1 VRVAG
6 DSKTKAKTKNKVAP
20 MGEVLKATFRTRFY
34 KIIMENCMSILSI
47 FSIIAWVAGVIFFLS
62 GIRVVQ
68 PTYRGVIERLGK
80 YNRFLNVGFNW
91 IIPVIESAKYRNI
104 TERMTNI
111 ASQEIITKDN
121 LNAKVEL
128 VVYQKVRNDED
139 SVKKSYYEVEDYK
152 TQIIMLAQTTARNVI
167 GNMKFTE
174 VNSQRAM
181 LNKLLAETIDKE
193 IENWGL
199 KVVRVELKDIT
210 PPQAVQETMNNII
223 QAQNAKDAAIDFATA
238 VETKADGARR
248 AAIKEADGIKQANI
262 LKAEGEAQAI
272 QLVNEAA
279 EKYFIGNAQKLR
291 QIEMVEKSLKD
302 NAKIVIT
309 QDGINPSILI
319 GGLPIEREK
328 II

>member
-1 VRVAG
+1 M
-6 DSKTKAKTKNKVAP
+6 N
-20 MGEVLKATFRTRFY
+20 VLVIVGIAVV
-34 KIIMENCMSILSI
+34 IIFAM
-47 FSIIAWVAGVIFFLS
+47 
-62 GIRVVQ
+62 GIRIVT

-80 YNRFLNVGFNW
+80 YHRFLKVGFNW
-91 IIPVIESAKYRNI
+91 IIPIIESTRYRNI

-111 ASQEIITKDN
+111 ESQEIITKDN

-128 VVYQKVRNDED
+128 VVYHKVKNDED

-181 LNKLLAETIDKE
+181 LNKLLAETIDIE

-210 PPQAVQETMNNII
+210 PPQSVQETMNNII

-262 LKAEGEAQAI
+262 LKAEGEAKAI

-291 QIEMVEKSLKD
+291 QLEMLEKSLKD
-302 NAKIVIT
+302 NTKVVIT
-309 QDGINPSILI
+309 KDGINPNILI
-319 GGLPIEREK
+319 GDLPIGNVNKE
-328 II
+328 IANL

>member
-1 VRVAG
+1 M
-6 DSKTKAKTKNKVAP
+6 NAP
-20 MGEVLKATFRTRFY
+20 MAVG
-34 KIIMENCMSILSI
+34 
-47 FSIIAWVAGVIFFLS
+47 IIAAVVIFLA
-62 GIRVVQ
+62 GIRIVP
-68 PTYRGVIERLGK
+68 PTKRGVVERLGK
-80 YNRFLNVGFNW
+80 YHRFLNAGFNW
-91 IIPVIESAKYRNI
+91 VIPVIDKTRSRNI

-128 VVYQKVRNDED
+128 VVYHKVKSDED
-139 SVKKSYYEVEDYK
+139 NVKKSYYEVEDYK
-152 TQIIMLAQTTARNVI
+152 TQIVMLAQTTARNVI

-174 VNSQRAM
+174 VNSQRSM

-199 KVVRVELKDIT
+199 RVVRVELKDIT
-210 PPQAVQETMNNII
+210 PPQSVQETMNNII

-248 AAIKEADGIKQANI
+248 AAIKEADGVKQANI

-279 EKYFIGNAQKLR
+279 EQYFIGNAQKLR
-291 QIEMVEKSLKD
+291 QIEMLEKALKD
-302 NAKIVIT
+302 NTKVVIT
-309 QDGINPSILI
+309 RDGINPSIII
-319 GGLPIEREK
+319 GDLPVGSTSGRIPGVSS
-328 II
+328 

>member
-1 VRVAG
+1 VLGCNKLVELQY
-6 DSKTKAKTKNKVAP
+6 SAKK
-20 MGEVLKATFRTRFY
+20 EVV
-34 KIIMENCMSILSI
+34 MSILVI
-47 FSIIAWVAGVIFFLS
+47 VIIAALVIVFLA
-62 GIRVVQ
+62 GIRIVN

-80 YNRFLNVGFNW
+80 YNRFLDMGFNW
-91 IIPVIESAKYRNI
+91 VIPIIENSRYRNI

-128 VVYQKVRNDED
+128 VVYHKVKPDED

-174 VNSQRAM
+174 VNSQRSM

-210 PPQAVQETMNNII
+210 PPQSVQETMNNII

-291 QIEMVEKSLKD
+291 QIEMLEKSLKD
-302 NAKIVIT
+302 NTKIVIT
-309 QDGINPSILI
+309 KDGINPNIII
-319 GGLPIEREK
+319 GDLPIVNEK
-328 II
+328 RGQLDNLKQNKDRG

>member
-1 VRVAG
+1 
-6 DSKTKAKTKNKVAP
+6 
-20 MGEVLKATFRTRFY
+20 MGTIAVVGIGVF
-34 KIIMENCMSILSI
+34 IGI
-47 FSIIAWVAGVIFFLS
+47 FLLS
-62 GIRVVQ
+62 GIRIVQ
-68 PTYRGVIERLGK
+68 PTHRGVIERLGK

-128 VVYQKVRNDED
+128 VVYHKVKLEEE

-174 VNSQRAM
+174 VNSQRSM

-291 QIEMVEKSLKD
+291 QLEMVEKSLKD
-302 NAKIVIT
+302 NAKIIIT
-309 QDGINPSILI
+309 KEGINPSILI
-319 GGLPIEREK
+319 GDLPITAGKHENVVQSK
-328 II
+328 

>member
-1 VRVAG
+1 MLALLYGGGCMNMLVNIVVVA
-6 DSKTKAKTKNKVAP
+6 
-20 MGEVLKATFRTRFY
+20 L
-34 KIIMENCMSILSI
+34 II
-47 FSIIAWVAGVIFFLS
+47 IFFL
-62 GIRVVQ
+62 GIRIVK
-68 PTYRGVIERLGK
+68 PTHRGVIERLGK
-80 YNRFLNVGFNW
+80 YNRFLRVGFNW
-91 IIPVIESAKYRNI
+91 VIPIIESTRSRNV

-128 VVYQKVRNDED
+128 VVYHKVKDDED
-139 SVKKSYYEVEDYK
+139 SVKKSYYEVDDYK
-152 TQIIMLAQTTARNVI
+152 SQIVMLAQTTARNVI

-210 PPQAVQETMNNII
+210 PPQSVQETMNNII

-291 QIEMVEKSLKD
+291 QLEMMERALKD

-309 QDGINPSILI
+309 REGIDPSIII
-319 GGLPIEREK
+319 GDLPIGNK
-328 II
+328 

>member
-1 VRVAG
+1 
-6 DSKTKAKTKNKVAP
+6 
-20 MGEVLKATFRTRFY
+20 MGA
-34 KIIMENCMSILSI
+34 SILLI
-47 FSIIAWVAGVIFFLS
+47 VVVATAVVFAA
-62 GIRVVQ
+62 GIRIVR
-68 PTYRGVIERLGK
+68 PINRGVIERLGK
-80 YNRFLNVGFNW
+80 YNRFLKVGFNW
-91 IIPVIESAKYRNI
+91 VIPIVEKARYRNI

-128 VVYQKVRNDED
+128 VVYHKVKNDED

-174 VNSQRAM
+174 VNSQRSM

-210 PPQAVQETMNNII
+210 PPQSVQETMNNII

-291 QIEMVEKSLKD
+291 QLEMLEKALKD
-302 NAKIVIT
+302 NTKVVIT
-309 QDGINPSILI
+309 KEGINPSIII
-319 GGLPIEREK
+319 GELPMGSRNEK
-328 II
+328 VSASTAPSSGTGRS

>member
-1 VRVAG
+1 
-6 DSKTKAKTKNKVAP
+6 
-20 MGEVLKATFRTRFY
+20 MGT
-34 KIIMENCMSILSI
+34 SIL
-47 FSIIAWVAGVIFFLS
+47 IIAVVAVAVVFAA
-62 GIRVVQ
+62 GIRIVRPVN
-68 PTYRGVIERLGK
+68 RGVIERLGK
-80 YNRFLNVGFNW
+80 YNRFLKVGFNW
-91 IIPVIESAKYRNI
+91 VIPIVEKARYRNI

-128 VVYQKVRNDED
+128 VVYHKVKNDED

-174 VNSQRAM
+174 VNSQRSM

-210 PPQAVQETMNNII
+210 PPQSVQETMNNII

-248 AAIKEADGIKQANI
+248 AAIKEADGIKQANV

-279 EKYFIGNAQKLR
+279 EKYFVGNAQKLR
-291 QIEMVEKSLKD
+291 QLEMLEKALKD
-302 NAKIVIT
+302 NTKVVIT
-309 QDGINPSILI
+309 KEGINPSILI
-319 GGLPIEREK
+319 GELPMGNRNERVSASTAPSPGTGRS
-328 II
+328 

>member
-1 VRVAG
+1 
-6 DSKTKAKTKNKVAP
+6 
-20 MGEVLKATFRTRFY
+20 
-34 KIIMENCMSILSI
+34 MSPLIPI
-47 FSIIAWVAGVIFFLS
+47 AIIAVVVIFVL
-62 GIRVVQ
+62 GIRIVP
-68 PTYRGVIERLGK
+68 PTRRGVIERLGK
-80 YNRFLNVGFNW
+80 YHRFLNVGFNW
-91 IIPVIESAKYRNI
+91 VIPIIETTRYRNI
-104 TERMTNI
+104 TERTTNI

-128 VVYQKVRNDED
+128 VVYHKVKSDEEN
-139 SVKKSYYEVEDYK
+139 VKKSYYEVEDYK
-152 TQIIMLAQTTARNVI
+152 TQIVMLAQTTARNVI

-174 VNSQRAM
+174 VNSQRAV

-199 KVVRVELKDIT
+199 RVVRVELKDIT
-210 PPQAVQETMNNII
+210 PPQSVQETMNNII

-291 QIEMVEKSLKD
+291 QLEMLERALKD
-302 NAKIVIT
+302 NSKVVIT
-309 QDGINPSILI
+309 KDGINPSIII
-319 GGLPIEREK
+319 GDLPIESRHEK
-328 II
+328 VPGQNSGKP

>member
-1 VRVAG
+1 MAAALGCPRTEHGQVTGGKEAVMNTPIAVAIIAVVVIFVAG
-6 DSKTKAKTKNKVAP
+6 IRIAPPTK
-20 MGEVLKATFRTRFY
+20 
-34 KIIMENCMSILSI
+34 
-47 FSIIAWVAGVIFFLS
+47 
-62 GIRVVQ
+62 
-68 PTYRGVIERLGK
+68 RGVIERLGK

-91 IIPVIESAKYRNI
+91 VIPIIEKTRFRNI

-128 VVYQKVRNDED
+128 VVYHKVRSDED

-152 TQIIMLAQTTARNVI
+152 IQIVMLAQTTARNVI

-199 KVVRVELKDIT
+199 RVVRVELKDIT
-210 PPQAVQETMNNII
+210 PPQSVQETMNNII

-279 EKYFIGNAQKLR
+279 EKYFVGNAQKLR
-291 QIEMVEKSLKD
+291 QLEMLERALKD
-302 NAKIVIT
+302 NAKVVIT
-309 QDGINPSILI
+309 KEGINPSIII
-319 GGLPIEREK
+319 GDLPLDGGHEK
-328 II
+328 GVGARN

>member
-1 VRVAG
+1 
-6 DSKTKAKTKNKVAP
+6 
-20 MGEVLKATFRTRFY
+20 
-34 KIIMENCMSILSI
+34 MSPLITI
-47 FSIIAWVAGVIFFLS
+47 PIIAVVLIFAA
-62 GIRVVQ
+62 GIRIVS
-68 PTYRGVIERLGK
+68 PTRRGVIERLGK
-80 YNRFLNVGFNW
+80 YNRFLHVGFNW
-91 IIPVIESAKYRNI
+91 VIPIIETTRYRNI

-128 VVYQKVRNDED
+128 VVYHKVKIDED
-139 SVKKSYYEVEDYK
+139 NVKKSYYEVEDYK
-152 TQIIMLAQTTARNVI
+152 TQIVMLAQTTARNVI

-174 VNSQRAM
+174 VNSQRAV

-199 KVVRVELKDIT
+199 RVVRVELKDIT
-210 PPQAVQETMNNII
+210 PPQSVQETMNNII

-291 QIEMVEKSLKD
+291 QIEMLERALKD
-302 NAKIVIT
+302 NSKVVIT
-309 QDGINPSILI
+309 KDGINPSIII
-319 GGLPIEREK
+319 GDLPIGSGHEK
-328 II
+328 GPVVMAPAGKGPGQNSVQR

>member
-1 VRVAG
+1 
-6 DSKTKAKTKNKVAP
+6 
-20 MGEVLKATFRTRFY
+20 
-34 KIIMENCMSILSI
+34 MSTPIT
-47 FSIIAWVAGVIFFLS
+47 IAVIAAVVIFAA
-62 GIRVVQ
+62 GIRIVP
-68 PTYRGVIERLGK
+68 PTRRGVIERLGK
-80 YNRFLNVGFNW
+80 YHRFLNVGFNW
-91 IIPVIESAKYRNI
+91 VIPIIETTRYRNI

-128 VVYQKVRNDED
+128 VVYHKVKIDEEN
-139 SVKKSYYEVEDYK
+139 VKKSYYEVEDYK
-152 TQIIMLAQTTARNVI
+152 TQIVMLAQTTARNVI

-174 VNSQRAM
+174 VNSQRAV

-199 KVVRVELKDIT
+199 RVVRVELKDIT
-210 PPQAVQETMNNII
+210 PPQSVQETMNNII

-291 QIEMVEKSLKD
+291 QLEMLERALKD
-302 NAKIVIT
+302 NTKVVIT
-309 QDGINPSILI
+309 KDGINPSIII
-319 GGLPIEREK
+319 GDLPIESRHEK
-328 II
+328 GPVVMAPAVRKGPGQNSGQP

>member
-1 VRVAG
+1 MNILAIAAIAVVAL
-6 DSKTKAKTKNKVAP
+6 V
-20 MGEVLKATFRTRFY
+20 
-34 KIIMENCMSILSI
+34 
-47 FSIIAWVAGVIFFLS
+47 FLA
-62 GIRVVQ
+62 GIRIVQ

-80 YNRFLNVGFNW
+80 YHRFLTVGFNW
-91 IIPVIESAKYRNI
+91 IIPIIEGAKYRNI

-128 VVYQKVRNDED
+128 VVYHKVKDDEE
-139 SVKKSYYEVEDYK
+139 SVKRSYYEVEDYK
-152 TQIIMLAQTTARNVI
+152 TQIVMLAQTTARNVI

-199 KVVRVELKDIT
+199 RVVRVELKDIT

-291 QIEMVEKSLKD
+291 QLEMVEKALKD
-302 NAKIVIT
+302 NTKVVIAK
-309 QDGINPSILI
+309 DGINPIILI
-319 GGLPIEREK
+319 GDLPTNTRA
-328 II
+328 

>member
-1 VRVAG
+1 MNALV
-6 DSKTKAKTKNKVAP
+6 
-20 MGEVLKATFRTRFY
+20 
-34 KIIMENCMSILSI
+34 
-47 FSIIAWVAGVIFFLS
+47 IIAIIAVVVIFLA
-62 GIRVVQ
+62 GIRIVR
-68 PTYRGVIERLGK
+68 PINRGVIERLGK
-80 YNRFLNVGFNW
+80 YNRFLKVGFNW
-91 IIPVIESAKYRNI
+91 IIPIIEKARYRNI

-128 VVYQKVRNDED
+128 VVYHKVKIEED

-174 VNSQRAM
+174 VNSQRSM

-248 AAIKEADGIKQANI
+248 AAIKEADGVKQANI

-279 EKYFIGNAQKLR
+279 EKFFIGNAQKLR
-291 QIEMVEKSLKD
+291 QLEMLEKCLKD
-302 NAKIVIT
+302 NTKVVIT
-309 QDGINPSILI
+309 KDGINPNIII
-319 GGLPIEREK
+319 GDLPIGSK
-328 II
+328 LD

>member
-1 VRVAG
+1 VNILAIAAIAVA
-6 DSKTKAKTKNKVAP
+6 ALV
-20 MGEVLKATFRTRFY
+20 
-34 KIIMENCMSILSI
+34 
-47 FSIIAWVAGVIFFLS
+47 FLA
-62 GIRVVQ
+62 GIRIVQ

-80 YNRFLNVGFNW
+80 YHRFLKVGFNW
-91 IIPVIESAKYRNI
+91 IIPIVENAKYRNI

-128 VVYQKVRNDED
+128 VVYHKVKDDEE
-139 SVKKSYYEVEDYK
+139 SVKRSYYEVEDYK

-199 KVVRVELKDIT
+199 RVVRVELKDIT

-291 QIEMVEKSLKD
+291 QLEMVEKALKD
-302 NAKIVIT
+302 NTKVVIT
-309 QDGINPSILI
+309 REGINPIMLI
-319 GGLPIEREK
+319 GDLPINTRA
-328 II
+328 

>member
-1 VRVAG
+1 MSTLIVIA
-6 DSKTKAKTKNKVAP
+6 
-20 MGEVLKATFRTRFY
+20 
-34 KIIMENCMSILSI
+34 IITM
-47 FSIIAWVAGVIFFLS
+47 VIVFLV
-62 GIRVVQ
+62 GIRIVN

-80 YNRFLNVGFNW
+80 YHRFLEVGFNW
-91 IIPVIESAKYRNI
+91 VIPIIESSRYRNI

-128 VVYQKVRNDED
+128 VVYHKVKSDED

-174 VNSQRAM
+174 VNSQRSM

-210 PPQAVQETMNNII
+210 PPQSVQETMNNII

-262 LKAEGEAQAI
+262 LKAEGEARAI

-291 QIEMVEKSLKD
+291 QIEMLEKSLKD
-302 NAKIVIT
+302 NTKIVIT
-309 QDGINPSILI
+309 KEGINPNIII
-319 GGLPIEREK
+319 GDIPIVHGK
-328 II
+328 

>member
-1 VRVAG
+1 MNMLVNIG
-6 DSKTKAKTKNKVAP
+6 II
-20 MGEVLKATFRTRFY
+20 VL
-34 KIIMENCMSILSI
+34 
-47 FSIIAWVAGVIFFLS
+47 VVVFFM
-62 GIRVVQ
+62 GIRIVK
-68 PTYRGVIERLGK
+68 PTNRGVIERLGK
-80 YNRFLNVGFNW
+80 YNRFLHVGFNW
-91 IIPVIESAKYRNI
+91 IIPIIESTRSRNI

-128 VVYQKVRNDED
+128 VVYHKVKDDEE
-139 SVKKSYYEVEDYK
+139 SVKKSYYEVDDYK
-152 TQIIMLAQTTARNVI
+152 TQIVMLAQTTARNVI

-210 PPQAVQETMNNII
+210 PPQSVQETMNNII

-291 QIEMVEKSLKD
+291 QLEMLEKALKD
-302 NAKIVIT
+302 NTKVVIT
-309 QDGINPSILI
+309 KDGINPNIII
-319 GGLPIEREK
+319 GDLPIGSK
-328 II
+328 I

>member
-1 VRVAG
+1 
-6 DSKTKAKTKNKVAP
+6 
-20 MGEVLKATFRTRFY
+20 MEVVMSLLVIA
-34 KIIMENCMSILSI
+34 IITIVL
-47 FSIIAWVAGVIFFLS
+47 VFLA
-62 GIRVVQ
+62 GIRIVN
-68 PTYRGVIERLGK
+68 PTSRGVIERLGK
-80 YNRFLNVGFNW
+80 YNRFLEVGFNW
-91 IIPVIESAKYRNI
+91 VIPIIERSRYRNI

-128 VVYQKVRNDED
+128 VVYHKVKNDEG

-152 TQIIMLAQTTARNVI
+152 IQIIMLAQTTARNVI

-174 VNSQRAM
+174 VNSQRSM

-210 PPQAVQETMNNII
+210 PPQSVQETMNNII

-291 QIEMVEKSLKD
+291 QLEMLEKSLKD
-302 NAKIVIT
+302 NTKIVIT
-309 QDGINPSILI
+309 KDGINPNIII
-319 GGLPIEREK
+319 GDLPIVYGK
-328 II
+328 

>member
-1 VRVAG
+1 
-6 DSKTKAKTKNKVAP
+6 
-20 MGEVLKATFRTRFY
+20 
-34 KIIMENCMSILSI
+34 MSTLLV
-47 FSIIAWVAGVIFFLS
+47 IAFITVVIVFLA
-62 GIRVVQ
+62 GIRIVN

-80 YNRFLNVGFNW
+80 YNRFLKVGFNW
-91 IIPVIESAKYRNI
+91 VIPIIERSRFRNI

-128 VVYQKVRNDED
+128 VVYHKVKNDED

-174 VNSQRAM
+174 VNSQRSM

-210 PPQAVQETMNNII
+210 PPQSVQETMNNII

-291 QIEMVEKSLKD
+291 QIEMLERSLKD
-302 NAKIVIT
+302 NTKIVIT
-309 QDGINPSILI
+309 KEGINPNIII
-319 GGLPIEREK
+319 GDLPIVHGK
-328 II
+328 

>member
-1 VRVAG
+1 
-6 DSKTKAKTKNKVAP
+6 
-20 MGEVLKATFRTRFY
+20 
-34 KIIMENCMSILSI
+34 MSTLGVIA
-47 FSIIAWVAGVIFFLS
+47 IIAFIVAVIFFLS
-62 GIRVVQ
+62 GIRIVQ

-80 YNRFLNVGFNW
+80 YNRFLGVGFNW
-91 IIPVIESAKYRNI
+91 IIPFIEHSKYRNI

-128 VVYQKVRNDED
+128 VVYHKVKNDED

-152 TQIIMLAQTTARNVI
+152 SQIIMLAQTTARNVI

-248 AAIKEADGIKQANI
+248 AAIKEADGVKQANI
-262 LKAEGEAQAI
+262 LRAEGEAQAI

-279 EKYFIGNAQKLR
+279 EKFFIGNAQKLR

-309 QDGINPSILI
+309 KDGINPNILI
-319 GGLPIEREK
+319 GDLPVGIKPEK
-328 II
+328 V

>member
-1 VRVAG
+1 
-6 DSKTKAKTKNKVAP
+6 
-20 MGEVLKATFRTRFY
+20 MWFF
-34 KIIMENCMSILSI
+34 
-47 FSIIAWVAGVIFFLS
+47 IIAAVVIFLM
-62 GIRVVQ
+62 GIRIVK
-68 PTYRGVIERLGK
+68 PTHRGVIERLGK
-80 YNRFLNVGFNW
+80 YNRFLKVGFNW
-91 IIPVIESAKYRNI
+91 IIPIIETTRYRNI

-111 ASQEIITKDN
+111 ESQEIITKDN

-128 VVYQKVRNDED
+128 VVYHKVKDDED

-210 PPQAVQETMNNII
+210 PPQSVQETMNNII
-223 QAQNAKDAAIDFATA
+223 QAQNAKDAAIDYATA

-291 QIEMVEKSLKD
+291 QLEMLEKALKD
-302 NAKIVIT
+302 NSKIVIT
-309 QDGINPSILI
+309 KDGINPNIII
-319 GGLPIEREK
+319 GDLPAGTK
-328 II
+328 IATSGTIR